1 MDFSLLQENPDFDFT
16 PHFASIEE
24 EFASMGQRVSIALK
38 KKSKESAIHSAFLK
52 GDTAQFNLSLER
64 GRLVNIKLE
73 VDTKPPLQFETEN
86 KLLLLP
92 RSFYSRC
99 FTLPCLFAGKMHA
112 LLYRSWKNRV
122 KGRDWYD
129 FEWYV
134 RKGVKMDF
142 SHLCERAYQFESAP
156 RGDLNEESFM
166 LLLRRKIESVNFSAA
181 AEDVRP
187 FMRRPEHLQL
197 WSIDYFHQV
206 AGMLRIDA

>member
-1 MDFSLLQENPDFDFT
+1 
-16 PHFASIEE
+16 
-24 EFASMGQRVSIALK
+24 
-38 KKSKESAIHSAFLK
+38 
-52 GDTAQFNLSLER
+52 
-64 GRLVNIKLE
+64 
-73 VDTKPPLQFETEN
+73 
-86 KLLLLP
+86 
-92 RSFYSRC
+92 
-99 FTLPCLFAGKMHA
+99 MHA

-134 RKGVKMDF
+134 RKGVKLDF
-142 SHLCERAYQFESAP
+142 SHFCERAYQFESAP